1 MTIVARLGLALVRPR
16 AALAVAGGRDHAG
29 RSGTDL
35 LLAIVLLVL
44 ATQLRTFVQA
54 IWLGAAVEPVLGIRA
69 TVQILTDVLAI
80 PLGILVL
87 GALAIW
93 AAAGPRRDLGRASD
107 LACVAV
113 LPLIVIDL
121 IATTFVVALELQVTR
136 AMMSALS
143 LVAYGWTAAL
153 LALAA
158 VEARRPSPSAVTA
171 GRLAKPAG
179 WVLVAFVAAGL
190 AVQAVWIAR
199 NFDHV
204 RPVVAGDPA
213 PEFALPRIES
223 QGAAGERVSLASL
236 RGRIVVLDF
245 WATWC
250 QPCLH
255 ALPRLQAFQ
264 DRHPDIAVVTINI
277 DDPAEARALY
287 DERRYTLTLLAGD
300 AQTSDRYDVSAI
312 PHTVLIDRDGLVRKV
327 MRGGKL
333 DLEREIA
340 GLQ

>member
-1 MTIVARLGLALVRPR
+1 VTVVARLGLALVRPR
-16 AALAVAGGRDHAG
+16 AALALAGDREHAG

-35 LLAIVLLVL
+35 LLAIALLVV
-44 ATQLRTFVQA
+44 ATRLRTFIQA
-54 IWLGAAVEPVLGIRA
+54 VWLGAAVEPVLGIRA
-69 TVQILTDVLAI
+69 TVQTLTDVLAI

-93 AAAGPRRDLGRASD
+93 AAAGPRRELGRASD

-113 LPLIVIDL
+113 LPLLAVELVATVI
-121 IATTFVVALELQVTR
+121 VVALALQITPAV
-136 AMMSALS
+136 MSVLS
-143 LVAYGWTAAL
+143 LAGYGWSAAL

-158 VEARRPSPSAVTA
+158 VEARRPTSPAVTA
-171 GRLAKPAG
+171 GVLAKRAG
-179 WVLVAFVAAGL
+179 WALVAFVAAGTV
-190 AVQAVWIAR
+190 VQAIWIVR

-213 PEFALPRIES
+213 PGFVLPRIERK
-223 QGAAGERVSLASL
+223 GAAGERVSLESM

-255 ALPRLQAFQ
+255 GLPRLQAFQ

-277 DDPAEARALY
+277 DDPAEARALF

-300 AQTSDRYDVSAI
+300 ARTSDRYDVSAI
-312 PHTVLIDRDGLVRKV
+312 PHTVLIDREGLVRKV
-327 MRGGKL
+327 VRGGKL

-340 GLQ
+340 TLQ